1 MLLPLHLFYQ
11 YCLHTIH
18 HTTILRPSI
27 HSHGIPTRITSGTV
41 PLQSRMSDAAKH
53 ITSGTI
59 AGLSAKVVEYP
70 FDTVKV
76 RVQADPSKYKG
87 YLHCASCILRQEGF
101 RSFYAGIAAPMV
113 GGGLENAVC
122 FTSYAIGTSMYK
134 KYVSTG
140 ATSSATAEGTST
152 PPPDPFMCIIAGGL
166 TAGAAVSHVLT
177 PVELLKCN
185 MQVQNMLPR
194 EQRKY
199 KNIVDCAIKMVRSGG
214 IGALFNGHAATLAR
228 EVPGNAAWF
237 GFYHATKRVLTPA
250 GESPDDLPLWKLML
264 AGGVGGV
271 CYWTAFFPADVVK
284 TRMQIDATYLELGL
298 IRGLGRCYK
307 EGGVRTLYS
316 GWGITAFRAFPANAI
331 IFSVYEICAAKWD
344 EYVDFHDLPD
354 HR

>member
-1 MLLPLHLFYQ
+1 
-11 YCLHTIH
+11 
-18 HTTILRPSI
+18 
-27 HSHGIPTRITSGTV
+27 
-41 PLQSRMSDAAKH
+41 MSDAAKH

-76 RVQADPSKYKG
+76 RVQANPTKYKG
-87 YLHCASCILRQEGF
+87 YFHCASCILRQEGF
-101 RSFYAGIAAPMV
+101 GSFYAGIGAPML

-122 FTSYAIGTSMYK
+122 FTSYAIGTAAYR
-134 KYVSTG
+134 KYVLGG
-140 ATSSATAEGTST
+140 ADTSEYGS
-152 PPPDPFMCIIAGGL
+152 DPFLCIMAGGL

-185 MQVQNMLPR
+185 MQVQNMLPI

-199 KNIVDCAIKMVRSGG
+199 KNIVDCAVKMVRAGG

-237 GFYHATKRVLTPA
+237 GFYHSTKRALTPA
-250 GESPDDLPLWKLML
+250 GESADDLPLWKLML

-284 TRMQIDATYLELGL
+284 TRMQIDAAYLKLGL
-298 IRGLGRCYK
+298 LKGLGQCYK

-331 IFSVYEICAAKWD
+331 IFSVYELCAAKWD
-344 EYVDFHDLPD
+344 QYVDFHDLPD